1 MVRGRKN
8 PCYVSLP
15 ARLRKARRAAGL
27 PLRALSVLAGL
38 SHDTVRNIE
47 TAGSVPSI
55 ETVEKLAN
63 TLKVAPQWLAFA
75 EETTVAVSESMRY
88 DGLASRLAEAR
99 KQSDLSLR
107 TLGDK
112 AGLPAGTV
120 HAVERSKYVPSITA
134 VEKLAKALGISPGW
148 LAYGNGPDR
157 LFEGRTSEDR
167 LTIDSE

>member
-63 TLKVAPQWLAFA
+63 TLKVAPEWLAFD
-75 EETTVAVSESMRY
+75 ETSAIAPGSSMKHG
-88 DGLASRLAEAR
+88 GLAPRLAEAR
-99 KQSDLSLR
+99 KRSGLSLR

-112 AGLPAGTV
+112 AGIPAGTV
-120 HAVERSKYVPSITA
+120 HAIERSKYVPSITA
-134 VEKLAKALGISPGW
+134 VEKLAKALGVSPGW
-148 LAYGNGPDR
+148 LAYGSGQDSQVQGQTPN
-157 LFEGRTSEDR
+157 ER
-167 LTIDSE
+167 LTTDAY